1 MEKIAILTDSGSD
14 LTLEEL
20 KENNVYLAPL
30 NIIYSDGEFEDKIDI
45 TPNEVY
51 ASLEREI
58 PKTSLPSTAKIEE
71 ILNKLEEEGY
81 THLIAITISSGLS
94 GTANAIRLA
103 LEDHPKLKSFVYDT
117 KILSMGE
124 GVLVLNT
131 AQMVKDGKSFDE
143 IVEELPKLRAKTH
156 GYFTINTLEYLKKG
170 GRIGK
175 VAGTIGEILNLK
187 PIITVDEDGIYYT
200 YAKVRGRKQSI
211 NRLAKITK
219 GHLETGKFN
228 VWILNGGSSK
238 EEADALFN
246 AVKDFDNIASI
257 STAEI
262 GPALGVHAGP
272 GLLGVV
278 VQEV

>member
-1 MEKIAILTDSGSD
+1 MEKIALLTDSGSD

-117 KILSMGE
+117 KILSMG
-124 GVLVLNT
+124 
-131 AQMVKDGKSFDE
+131 
-143 IVEELPKLRAKTH
+143 
-156 GYFTINTLEYLKKG
+156 
-170 GRIGK
+170 
-175 VAGTIGEILNLK
+175 
-187 PIITVDEDGIYYT
+187 
-200 YAKVRGRKQSI
+200 
-211 NRLAKITK
+211 
-219 GHLETGKFN
+219 
-228 VWILNGGSSK
+228 
-238 EEADALFN
+238 
-246 AVKDFDNIASI
+246 
-257 STAEI
+257 
-262 GPALGVHAGP
+262 
-272 GLLGVV
+272 
-278 VQEV
+278 